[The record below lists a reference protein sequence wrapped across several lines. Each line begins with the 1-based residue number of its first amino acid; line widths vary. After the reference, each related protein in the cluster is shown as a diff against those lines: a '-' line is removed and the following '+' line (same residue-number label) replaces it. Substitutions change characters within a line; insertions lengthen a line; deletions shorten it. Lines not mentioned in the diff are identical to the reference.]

1 MNLDDAKQAWHAGTG
16 PTDEELAARLVT
28 VRTRADTFESNL
40 KRRDW
45 TESGAALF
53 VMVAFLP
60 MLFGFKQPLV
70 RAGALVIIAHAA
82 GIVMVLW
89 MVRRTHIDPPADAPL
104 IEHLR
109 SRHTNVLRQM
119 RLLGAAPWWYVAP
132 SLVGQLM
139 VCAGLSES
147 WLAALIPGSIC
158 LAVCVA
164 VGWINVRAS
173 RTGLVPLRDELWSA
187 IMDLE
192 AGERRG

>member
-1 MNLDDAKQAWHAGTG
+1 
-16 PTDEELAARLVT
+16 
-28 VRTRADTFESNL
+28 
-40 KRRDW
+40 
-45 TESGAALF
+45 
-53 VMVAFLP
+53 
-60 MLFGFKQPLV
+60 
-70 RAGALVIIAHAA
+70 
-82 GIVMVLW
+82 
-89 MVRRTHIDPPADAPL
+89 
-104 IEHLR
+104 
-109 SRHTNVLRQM
+109 
-119 RLLGAAPWWYVAP
+119 
-132 SLVGQLM
+132 M